1 MKVLSYGETNGLGIH
16 WGGAW
21 SPNSP
26 TSASGEH
33 TVVLTFDKQE
43 SGAYTIRAYV
53 DAFSDREQS
62 LSSTSDTMTITFTEN
77 TAKWDYQGVAIYDD
91 VLTTDEMNTLQ
102 TTRDVKSIVPE
113 PSFLALL
120 ALGAGALAL
129 RRKAKCA

>member
-1 MKVLSYGETNGLGIH
+1 
-16 WGGAW
+16 
-21 SPNSP
+21 
-26 TSASGEH
+26 
-33 TVVLTFDKQE
+33 
-43 SGAYTIRAYV
+43 
-53 DAFSDREQS
+53 
-62 LSSTSDTMTITFTEN
+62 MTINFTEN
-77 TAKWDYQGVAIYDD
+77 DEKWEYQGFAVYDS